1 MQIKSVNAS
10 HKNQRFFYFSESV
23 KNSGEKLQMPSS
35 CLFYNFLYTWWRS
48 KELKKYINRI
58 PKSIS
63 SHQSFL
69 FCAELSF
76 DYYVPHM
83 PSVIANFFREAKNWS
98 FLERRQASPAFLLKF
113 VCAYPLLLKILQC
126 FENQWKSLTL
136 RAKRTTF
143 FFYFQR
149 KDIWI

>member
-1 MQIKSVNAS
+1 MNAT

-23 KNSGEKLQMPSS
+23 KNSGEKLQMLPSS
-35 CLFYNFLYTWWRS
+35 CLFYNFLYTWWCS

-69 FCAELSF
+69 FCAGLSF

-83 PSVIANFFREAKNWS
+83 PSVIANFLGRPKIEV
-98 FLERRQASPAFLLKF
+98 FLERRQASPAFLVSTEEQWPPTGCRCL
-113 VCAYPLLLKILQC
+113 VYSCWIITLCCELSRYSILYHYE
-126 FENQWKSLTL
+126 F
-136 RAKRTTF
+136 
-143 FFYFQR
+143 
-149 KDIWI
+149 